1 MRKQDGFTMPG
12 TIIFLVLL
20 TSFFVYETN
29 MMLIDKKF
37 YTEIEQKFV
46 LEELLNRS
54 ITNIKKE
61 LQQKEKEDTFFFP
74 YEKGEASGNYVF
86 ENDVILVSLQC
97 KIKQEVFYKA
107 SFRYRKKDGKIFD
120 WIEGEYVKY
129 MDKKP

>member
-29 MMLIDKKF
+29 MLLIDKKF
-37 YTEIEQKFV
+37 YIEIEQKFV

-54 ITNIKKE
+54 ITSIKKG
-61 LQQKEKEDTFFFP
+61 LQQKEKEDTFFFQ

-86 ENDVILVSLQC
+86 ENDDILVSLQC
-97 KIKQEVFYKA
+97 KIKQEVFYKV

-120 WIEGEYVKY
+120 WIEG
-129 MDKKP
+129 